1 MQVYAIVIVAI
12 FIIVS
17 TISELLGIIILEKIS
32 LITLIILVVTIYY
45 YLLFL

>member
-1 MQVYAIVIVAI
+1 MQVYALVIVAI